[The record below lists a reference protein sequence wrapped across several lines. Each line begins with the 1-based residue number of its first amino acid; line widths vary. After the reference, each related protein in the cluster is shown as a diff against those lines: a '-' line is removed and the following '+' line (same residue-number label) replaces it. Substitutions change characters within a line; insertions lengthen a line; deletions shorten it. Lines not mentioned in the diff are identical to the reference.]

1 MTDSMFR
8 AVVVLPWLAL
18 VGITL
23 VLTYCVVGF

>member
-1 MTDSMFR
+1 MTDRMFR

-23 VLTYCVVGF
+23 VMAYCVVGF